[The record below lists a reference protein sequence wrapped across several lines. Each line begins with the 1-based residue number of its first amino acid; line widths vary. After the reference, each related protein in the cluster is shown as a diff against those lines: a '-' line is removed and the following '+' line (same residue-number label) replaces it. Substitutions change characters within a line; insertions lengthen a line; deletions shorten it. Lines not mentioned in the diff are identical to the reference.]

1 VRSVTAGRS
10 WKGLICVKKEGP
22 SSSDNSFMTVKCAA
36 HRYSSSRNGSRT
48 GKLECAYCGVRE
60 TAACRGLSD
69 EGLSEANSV
78 SYRKVVPQGGVI
90 LREGDPVA
98 WCGVIVSGV
107 VKLVKTSLDGRQQIV
122 GLQFGSEF
130 LGQPFE
136 QSWRLSAEAAT
147 DVDICCFSQGAF
159 DGLRGRNPAFEG
171 ALLRDAMGSLDSAR
185 DWMFVLGRKTAEE
198 KLASFLVY
206 IAERLGRAK
215 GSPPLVEG
223 VVFDGE
229 LPLSRTEISQFL
241 GLRIETVSRQF
252 RKLKS
257 LGVVD
262 TNGNR
267 GLKILNLERL
277 KELSESELA

>member
-1 VRSVTAGRS
+1 M
-10 WKGLICVKKEGP
+10 
-22 SSSDNSFMTVKCAA
+22 NSKCNH
-36 HRYSSSRNGSRT
+36 HRYAPYRHGSRS
-48 GKLECAYCGVRE
+48 GKLECGLCSVRDA
-60 TAACRGLSD
+60 AACRGLSED
-69 EGLSEANSV
+69 ALMDANSV
-78 SYRKVVPQGGVI
+78 SYRKMISQGAII

-98 WCGVIVSGV
+98 WCGIIVSGV
-107 VKLVKTSLDGRQQIV
+107 VKLVKTSSDGRQQIV

-147 DVDICCFSQGAF
+147 DVDLCCFSQSAF
-159 DGLRGRNPAFEG
+159 DGLRARNPSLEG
-171 ALLRDAMGSLDSAR
+171 ALLHDAMGSLDAAR

-206 IAERLGRAK
+206 IADRLGAQGDLDGTSDK
-215 GSPPLVEG
+215 PQVA
-223 VVFDGE
+223 FDGE

-252 RKLKS
+252 RKLKA

-262 TNGNR
+262 TTGNR
-267 GLKILNLERL
+267 GLRVLDMARLRNLA
-277 KELSESELA
+277 ESEAD

>member
-1 VRSVTAGRS
+1 MTA
-10 WKGLICVKKEGP
+10 
-22 SSSDNSFMTVKCAA
+22 KCAP
-36 HRYSSSRNGSRT
+36 HRHSSSRSGNRS
-48 GKLECAYCGVRE
+48 GKVECAYCGVRDK
-60 TAACRGLSD
+60 AACRGLSD
-69 EGLSEANSV
+69 SGQAEANTV

-107 VKLVKTSLDGRQQIV
+107 VKLVKTSSDGRQQIV
-122 GLQFGSEF
+122 GLQFGDEF

-171 ALLRDAMGSLDSAR
+171 ALLQDAMGSLDAAR

-198 KLASFLVY
+198 KLASFLVF
-206 IAERLGRAK
+206 IAERLGPGKSGAK
-215 GSPPLVEG
+215 GVQHVTGG
-223 VVFDGE
+223 VAFDGE

-252 RKLKS
+252 KKLKA
-257 LGVVD
+257 LGLVD
-262 TNGNR
+262 TSGNR
-267 GLKILNLERL
+267 GIRILNLDRL
-277 KELSESELA
+277 RELSESELA